1 VPATHGRVKACLLD
15 VYDTI
20 LASHFP
26 GRLAALAGLAD
37 VPAERFRTEWLS
49 LAHERDTGQLPM
61 AAAFARALA
70 ACGRDPD
77 PGLVQRLVEAD
88 AELIVTHT
96 EVCPDTVPFLETARR
111 EGIRVALVSNCAD
124 NTRPMLAV
132 KGLLD
137 LADAVVLSCE
147 AGVAKPDP
155 EIYLAALQELGA
167 QPSDAVMLD
176 DQPRFCAGAEAAGVR
191 AIQVVR
197 PGVASHPADARFLSV
212 PSLRDALPLMLLPL
226 IGTDPP
232 RLAYGSRV
240 YLS

>member
-1 VPATHGRVKACLLD
+1 VSVSRDRVKACLLD

-26 GRLAALAGLAD
+26 GRLAALAELAD
-37 VPAERFRTEWLS
+37 VPAERFSAQWLT
-49 LAHERDTGQLPM
+49 LARERDTGRLTM
-61 AAAFARALA
+61 AAAFARALV
-70 ACGRDPD
+70 ACDRDPD
-77 PGLVQRLVEAD
+77 PGLIDRLVSTD
-88 AELIVTHT
+88 AKLILTHT
-96 EVCPDTVPFLETARR
+96 EVCPDTVPFLDTVRR

-124 NTRPMLAV
+124 NTRPMLAA

-155 EIYLAALQELGA
+155 DIYLIALQEVGA
-167 QPSDAVMLD
+167 QPADAVMLD

-197 PGVASHPADARFLSV
+197 PGIASHPADPRFQSV
-212 PSLRDALPLMLLPL
+212 PSLREALPL
-226 IGTDPP
+226 
-232 RLAYGSRV
+232 LAG
-240 YLS
+240 LTA